1 MKVKRQRITV
11 EELLSRYAAGER
23 DFSKVIIE
31 DSREGLLRGLDLSN
45 INLEASILIIDLSGA
60 ILRNDLDNADFS
72 EVNLY
77 G

>member
-1 MKVKRQRITV
+1 MKVKRQRITA

-23 DFSKVIIE
+23 DFTRFIE
-31 DSREGLLRGLDLSN
+31 DSREGLIRGLDLSN

-60 ILRNDLDNADFS
+60 ILRNDFDNADFS

>member
-1 MKVKRQRITV
+1 MKVKRQRITA

-23 DFSKVIIE
+23 DFTIFIE
-31 DSREGLLRGLDLSN
+31 DSREGLIRGLDLSS

-60 ILRNDLDNADFS
+60 ILRNDFDNADFS